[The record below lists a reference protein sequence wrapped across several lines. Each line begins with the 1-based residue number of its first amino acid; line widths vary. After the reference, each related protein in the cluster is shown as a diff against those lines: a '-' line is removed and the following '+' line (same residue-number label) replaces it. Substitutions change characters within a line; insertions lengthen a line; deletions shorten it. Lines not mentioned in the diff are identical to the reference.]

1 MNRRKSREVA
11 MKILFSMTISGD
23 EIVKAIDNYKIA
35 EFEDLEQVDFEY
47 VQMILEGVQEHK
59 KNIDKNIQNKL
70 HNWKI
75 SRLSNISLAIMR
87 IAIFEIENVED
98 VPAKVAVNEAIEL
111 GKIYCEDNAK
121 DLINGV
127 LHNFV

>member
-11 MKILFSMTISGD
+11 MKILFSMTISGE
-23 EIVKAIDNYKIA
+23 EITGAMENFKIA
-35 EFEDLEQVDFEY
+35 EFDELDQVDFEY
-47 VQMILEGVQEHK
+47 VQMILEGVAEHK
-59 KNIDKNIQNKL
+59 EDIDKNIQEKL

-75 SRLSNISLAIMR
+75 SRLSNMSLTIMR

-111 GKIYCEDNAK
+111 GKIYCEDKAK